1 MTIKDTVYEGSK
13 ATVVV
18 VVEFERMQNA
28 IEDFVSIKD
37 DTLRYPEGCEF
48 PVKAVSS
55 FCGIEGAFDL
65 LYPDIYAFAFTDRSI
80 KTVGSPVVTG
90 FDFADEGGFGNVTVT
105 LSAEIAS

>member
-1 MTIKDTVYEGSK
+1 MTIKDAIYEGSM

-28 IEDFVSIKD
+28 IEDFVATRD
-37 DTLRYPEGCEF
+37 NTLHYPEGCEF
-48 PVKAVSS
+48 PVKTVRS

-65 LYPDIYAFAFTDRSI
+65 LYPEIYAFAFTDQNI
-80 KTVGSPVVTG
+80 KTVGSPVVSG

-105 LSAEIAS
+105 VTAEVAA

>member
-1 MTIKDTVYEGSK
+1 MTIKDTVIEGSK

-28 IEDFVSIKD
+28 IEDYVAIKN
-37 DTLRYPEGCEF
+37 DTLHYPEGCEF
-48 PVKAVSS
+48 PVKTVRS

-65 LYPDIYAFAFTDRSI
+65 LYPEIYNFAFSDRNI
-80 KTVGSPVVTG
+80 KTVGSPVVAG

-105 LSAEIAS
+105 LNAEIVS

>member
-1 MTIKDTVYEGSK
+1 MTIKDTVRDGSK

-28 IEDFVSIKD
+28 IEDFYASKD
-37 DTLRYPEGCEF
+37 DTLRYPEGCEI
-48 PVKAVSS
+48 PVKTIRS

-65 LYPDIYAFAFTDRSI
+65 LYPEIYAFAFSDRNM
-80 KTVGSPVVTG
+80 KTVGRPVVSG

-105 LSAEIAS
+105 ITAEIAS